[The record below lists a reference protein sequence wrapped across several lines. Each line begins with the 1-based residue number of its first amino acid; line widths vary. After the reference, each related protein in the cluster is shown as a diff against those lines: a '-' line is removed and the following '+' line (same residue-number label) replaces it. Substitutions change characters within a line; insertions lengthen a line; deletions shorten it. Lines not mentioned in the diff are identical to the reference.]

1 MKKLLAFV
9 TVLSF
14 SATEAGVLGNIA
26 NSALQGIAAY
36 NNYSNGYGT
45 NGMNNYG
52 TYNNGSNGM
61 AYNNGMASMN
71 NYGTAYNNGVNN
83 FSANS
88 TTNVSTILNNMYQ
101 QATMIQNS
109 YKSDSNIVN
118 YTSNLG
124 NTLVACR
131 QYQNPSQ
138 ILNQL
143 PTILQYIVGIY
154 NALNQYNAG
163 ANARN
168 LVSGFSQ
175 LLSASM
181 GMY

>member
-9 TVLSF
+9 MVLDF
-14 SATEAGVLGNIA
+14 GAADAGVLGNIA
-26 NSALQGIAAY
+26 NSALQGIATY
-36 NNYSNGYGT
+36 NNYANGYGGMNNYGT
-45 NGMNNYG
+45 SYNNGMNNYG
-52 TYNNGSNGM
+52 
-61 AYNNGMASMN
+61 MN
-71 NYGTAYNNGVNN
+71 NYGTAYNNGMN
-83 FSANS
+83 NS
-88 TTNVSTILNNMYQ
+88 TAAVSTVLNNMYQ
-101 QATMIQNS
+101 QAALIQNN

-124 NTLVACR
+124 NILRTCQ
-131 QYQNPSQ
+131 QYQNSSQ

-163 ANARN
+163 VNARN

-175 LLSASM
+175 LLSVSM
-181 GMY
+181 GM